1 MTSCKQVDPLKMLKV
16 PGSNSRVDTRSLFPP
31 SFSSFSSMLFKSLK
45 IFSSICPLNKD
56 DNIHKS
62 EALKR

>member
-1 MTSCKQVDPLKMLKV
+1 MINIFARYTYTYKFLLDKVCFMLNIHSEQLCVEFYK
-16 PGSNSRVDTRSLFPP
+16 
-31 SFSSFSSMLFKSLK
+31 
-45 IFSSICPLNKD
+45 NKD

>member
-1 MTSCKQVDPLKMLKV
+1 MDVFYLIMLHNESNIDKKFQLSIFYGSQVKHVFPQNGHTDNSKYRVASLLK
-16 PGSNSRVDTRSLFPP
+16 
-31 SFSSFSSMLFKSLK
+31 
-45 IFSSICPLNKD
+45 NKD